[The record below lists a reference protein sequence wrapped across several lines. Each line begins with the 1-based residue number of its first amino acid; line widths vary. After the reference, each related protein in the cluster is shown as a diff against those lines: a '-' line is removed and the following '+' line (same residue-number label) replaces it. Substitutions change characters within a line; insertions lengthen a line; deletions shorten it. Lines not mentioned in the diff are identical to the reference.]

1 MRENTPRTFGRARSY
16 LWERGNRQAC
26 LGLAQEMVWEACG
39 NFKTLERPAKPLG
52 MQRTHPAV
60 ASGIQTAHPAV
71 ASGIQTAHLKV
82 ERSESL
88 GKEDLKRL
96 NRGRLRE

>member
-1 MRENTPRTFGRARSY
+1 MRENTPRTFGEPAPISGS
-16 LWERGNRQAC
+16 EDTRQAC
-26 LGLAQEMVWEACG
+26 LGLAQEMVLEACG
-39 NFKTLERPAKPLG
+39 NFKTLKRPANPFG
-52 MQRTHPAV
+52 MQRT
-60 ASGIQTAHPAV
+60 HPAV

>member
-1 MRENTPRTFGRARSY
+1 MRENTPRTFGRGRSY
-16 LWERGNRQAC
+16 LRERGHRQAC
-26 LGLAQEMVWEACG
+26 LGLAQEMVLEACG
-39 NFKTLERPAKPLG
+39 NFKTLERPANPFG
-52 MQRTHPAV
+52 M
-60 ASGIQTAHPAV
+60 
-71 ASGIQTAHLKV
+71 QTAHLKV

>member
-1 MRENTPRTFGRARSY
+1 MRENTPRTFGRGRSY
-16 LWERGNRQAC
+16 LRERGHRQAC
-26 LGLAQEMVWEACG
+26 LGLAQEMVLEACG
-39 NFKTLERPAKPLG
+39 NFKTLERPANPFG

-60 ASGIQTAHPAV
+60 ASGM
-71 ASGIQTAHLKV
+71 QTAHLKV